1 MKEVNAMN
9 IEIIPQPAKVEI
21 LEGIFESTGLPS
33 IRGAPVFQA
42 EIGLFR
48 EQIYG
53 DLDISPGETA
63 GEDRKPGIFCVEDR
77 SLSGTESYRMT
88 VGRETI
94 EIGAPAPEGLSRGLQ
109 VLRQLILS
117 GYRNRMLRIPCADIA
132 DYPRFSWRGFMLDT
146 SRHWYTPAFIKK
158 LLDLLSLHHIN
169 IFHWHLTDDQGWR
182 FPVEE
187 FPALTGI
194 GSKRRD
200 LRMSWESAVEEFYTL
215 DDIRDIIAYAGRRHI
230 TIVPEVDLPGHTSA
244 VLAAYPDLGCTGGPY
259 QVEGRFGI
267 FDDILCAGNDRVFDL
282 VRAVFDT
289 LVRLFP
295 GPYVHIG
302 GDEVLFSRWEACPR
316 CRKRRTELGLSGA
329 KALQGWMTARF
340 ARMLLER
347 NRIPL
352 GWDEV
357 LEDAANLPP
366 ELVIMSWRN
375 REGGRRAAAS
385 GHRAVM
391 SPLTQGCYLDYKHL
405 DSPEEPG
412 QSIIST
418 VYQSYMMD
426 PVDPEMTEEEAAR
439 ILGGQ
444 GNLWSELIYA
454 DKLAEYMIFPRICAL
469 AEALWTKREGKDF
482 DSFAKRLPVH
492 QERLDRLHVLQY
504 RGPLGQDPGP
514 NG

>member
-1 MKEVNAMN
+1 
-9 IEIIPQPAKVEI
+9 
-21 LEGIFESTGLPS
+21 
-33 IRGAPVFQA
+33 
-42 EIGLFR
+42 
-48 EQIYG
+48 
-53 DLDISPGETA
+53 
-63 GEDRKPGIFCVEDR
+63 
-77 SLSGTESYRMT
+77 
-88 VGRETI
+88 
-94 EIGAPAPEGLSRGLQ
+94 
-109 VLRQLILS
+109 
-117 GYRNRMLRIPCADIA
+117 MLRIPCADIA
-132 DYPRFSWRGFMLDT
+132 DYPRFSWRGLMLDT

-158 LLDLLSLHHIN
+158 LIDLLSLHHIN

-194 GSKRRD
+194 GAKRRD
-200 LRMSWESAVEEFYTL
+200 LRMPWEPAAGEFYTP
-215 DDIRDIIAYAGRRHI
+215 DDIQDIVAYAGRRHI

-267 FDDILCAGNDRVFDL
+267 FDDILCVGNDRVFDL
-282 VRAVFDT
+282 ARAVFDT

-302 GDEVLFSRWEACPR
+302 GDEVRFSRWEACPR
-316 CRKRRTELGLSGA
+316 CRKRQAELGLSGA
-329 KALQGWMTARF
+329 QGLQGWMTARF
-340 ARMLLER
+340 ARMLLDR

-366 ELVIMSWRN
+366 ELVIMSWRD

-385 GHRAVM
+385 GRRAVM
-391 SPLTQGCYLDYKHL
+391 SPVTEGCYLDYKHL

-412 QSIIST
+412 QYRVST

-426 PVDPEMTEEEAAR
+426 PVDPAMTEEEAAH

-469 AEALWTKREGKDF
+469 AEALWSKREGKDF
-482 DSFAKRLPVH
+482 DSFTKRLRTH

-514 NG
+514 KG